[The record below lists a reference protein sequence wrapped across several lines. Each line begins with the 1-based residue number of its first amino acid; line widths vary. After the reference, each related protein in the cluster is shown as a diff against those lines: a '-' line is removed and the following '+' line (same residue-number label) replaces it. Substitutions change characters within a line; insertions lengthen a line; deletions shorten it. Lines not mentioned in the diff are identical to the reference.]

1 MLLVL
6 FLLLLLIFILCSTF
20 SVCIIMYLGEYFF
33 SAPFYLEF
41 WKFPKFT
48 HISFLRLGTFSSIS
62 FWKYF
67 LALWSDNLLLFLLFV
82 GLILSYC
89 PKFPGCFVLEAFY
102 LAFSLTNISCLSIVS
117 SKHEIFKFGLKFSY
131 VLYSEY
137 YFPSEK
143 SRNPRDIKKMWYT
156 YLQ

>member
-1 MLLVL
+1 MKYNKFQINPEPSVNKNANL
-6 FLLLLLIFILCSTF
+6 FPQISW
-20 SVCIIMYLGEYFF
+20 SSSQHY
-33 SAPFYLEF
+33 APFYLEF